1 MVFRNIP
8 LLEYGP
14 VRISII
20 NPKFELDTINVPE
33 RCIIPFFGSLIIE
46 FEQIGQIHK
55 LMSFNSTAITGIHL
69 YKMHYKF

>member
-8 LLEYGP
+8 FLEYGP

-33 RCIIPFFGSLIIE
+33 RCIISFFGSLVIE
-46 FEQIGQIHK
+46 FEQIGHNV
-55 LMSFNSTAITGIHL
+55 F
-69 YKMHYKF
+69 